1 MPIETRCAMKRCPGR
16 PAELPPSSYH
26 RSLLNPLSAEL
37 RSCPR
42 PPPPPPPTAASKRS
56 LCAVPAQPCAA
67 AARGSSRQRAARS
80 RLGRRVPSRSVSA
93 LRYRNTAHS
102 GCGCGKR
109 GAGGGKWM
117 SRPVVVAAPA
127 PVLQQRL
134 RVGLVAPLW
143 IGAPTDAPQH
153 GRRAFVSPP
162 AGNRNAAGSLS
173 LGTRLGRSNRAL
185 SRTAAQRSAPGPLRC
200 SEPTKRGRGERHRDR
215 SLLRIR
221 RSTRKRPLDRIS
233 NSDKRQRGSR
243 LRFLPPSPGI

>member
-1 MPIETRCAMKRCPGR
+1 MPIGTRCAMKRCPSR

-153 GRRAFVSPP
+153 GRRA
-162 AGNRNAAGSLS
+162 AAACRVL
-173 LGTRLGRSNRAL
+173 LCRLQLATETRLGV
-185 SRTAAQRSAPGPLRC
+185 
-200 SEPTKRGRGERHRDR
+200 
-215 SLLRIR
+215 
-221 RSTRKRPLDRIS
+221 
-233 NSDKRQRGSR
+233 
-243 LRFLPPSPGI
+243 